1 MTMRPKITN
10 LALIGLSA
18 LLAFGL
24 TTQLPAQEK
33 KEGEKSEAPSAPEA
47 KPKRDTAP
55 FRGRVVEVNKT
66 DMTIKVGQRTFQMT
80 SSTRITKAGKPA
92 TFDEIAV
99 GDMVAG
105 QYKKTEEGRLEL
117 LSVRIMPAGGSESGS
132 GAPEQAAP
140 EKKKETKPE

>member
-1 MTMRPKITN
+1 MTMRPLIRN

-18 LLAFGL
+18 VLAL
-24 TTQLPAQEK
+24 SVATQLPAQQK

-55 FRGRVVEVNKT
+55 FRGRVVEVNKA

-99 GDMVAG
+99 GDMVTG
-105 QYKKTEEGRLEL
+105 QFRKTEEGKLEL
-117 LSVRIMPAGGSESGS
+117 ISVRIVPAEGRKPG
-132 GAPEQAAP
+132 PAAP
-140 EKKKETKPE
+140 EKEKKSE

>member
-1 MTMRPKITN
+1 MTMRPLTRN

-18 LLAFGL
+18 VLAL
-24 TTQLPAQEK
+24 SVATQLPAQQK
-33 KEGEKSEAPSAPEA
+33 KEGEKSEAPSATEA

-99 GDMVAG
+99 GDMVTG
-105 QYKKTEEGRLEL
+105 QFRKTEEGKLEL
-117 LSVRIMPAGGSESGS
+117 ISLRIVPAEGRQQG
-132 GAPEQAAP
+132 PAAP
-140 EKKKETKPE
+140 EKEKKSE